1 MINDPQI
8 VDLIEQTNDD
18 QPFCPC
24 GAHTAPVWRDG
35 IVWLECATLVTP
47 RANRLA
53 QVLADV
59 VSPAHVRRPIVDVPA
74 APLDL
79 AS

>member
-1 MINDPQI
+1 MINNPQI
-8 VDLIEQTNDD
+8 VELIEQTNDD

-24 GAHTAPVWRDG
+24 GAHTTPVWRDG
-35 IVWLECATLVTP
+35 VVWLECASRRAP
-47 RANRLA
+47 RTNRLA
-53 QVLADV
+53 RVLADV
-59 VSPAHVRRPIVDVPA
+59 MAPAHVRRPIVDVPA

>member
-1 MINDPQI
+1 VINNPQI
-8 VDLIEQTNDD
+8 VDLIEQTNDE

-24 GAHTAPVWRDG
+24 GTHTTPVWRDG
-35 IVWLECATLVTP
+35 VVWLECATRSNP
-47 RANRLA
+47 RRNRLA
-53 QVLADV
+53 RVLADV
-59 VSPAHVRRPIVDVPA
+59 IEPAHVRRPIVDVPA

>member
-1 MINDPQI
+1 MINNPQI
-8 VDLIEQTNDD
+8 VDLIEQTNDE

-24 GAHTAPVWRDG
+24 GKHTAPVWRDG
-35 IVWLECATLVTP
+35 VVWLECDALSSP
-47 RANRLA
+47 RGNRLTR
-53 QVLADV
+53 VLAYV
-59 VSPAHVRRPIVDVPA
+59 LEPAHVRRPIVDVPA